1 MVILDEAHFIKDYKT
16 ARYKSSE
23 KIAKKAKR
31 LILLSGTPALSRPI
45 ELYSQISL
53 IAPKLF
59 RFEQICIIFTT
70 GRPLGMVYQGCQ
82 YFGIISLDSQ
92 IQTDKK
98 TF

>member
-23 KIAKKAKR
+23 KIARKAKR

-59 RFEQICIIFTT
+59 RSVRKQICINYIHIKDH
-70 GRPLGMVYQGCQ
+70 PLML
-82 YFGIISLDSQ
+82 SALRR
-92 IQTDKK
+92 
-98 TF
+98 

>member
-59 RFEQICIIFTT
+59 RYVFEQICIIFRT
-70 GRPLGMVYQGCQ
+70 GHSVWCIRDTIFWHHLTL
-82 YFGIISLDSQ
+82 F
-92 IQTDKK
+92 T
-98 TF
+98 

>member
-1 MVILDEAHFIKDYKT
+1 MSPKVVILDEAHFIKDYKT

-23 KIAKKAKR
+23 KISTKAKR

-59 RFEQICIIFTT
+59 RYDEYSSYC
-70 GRPLGMVYQGCQ
+70 L
-82 YFGIISLDSQ
+82 S
-92 IQTDKK
+92 
-98 TF
+98 

>member
-23 KIAKKAKR
+23 KIARKAKR

-59 RFEQICIIFTT
+59 RSVSTSKSVLTT
-70 GRPLGMVYQGCQ
+70 YIL
-82 YFGIISLDSQ
+82 
-92 IQTDKK
+92 K
-98 TF
+98 TIHKCRLH

>member
-1 MVILDEAHFIKDYKT
+1 MDEAHFIKDYKT

-59 RFEQICIIFTT
+59 RYLFKQICIIITQSHSVWFIKDTIFRHHLTLFT
-70 GRPLGMVYQGCQ
+70 
-82 YFGIISLDSQ
+82 
-92 IQTDKK
+92 
-98 TF
+98 